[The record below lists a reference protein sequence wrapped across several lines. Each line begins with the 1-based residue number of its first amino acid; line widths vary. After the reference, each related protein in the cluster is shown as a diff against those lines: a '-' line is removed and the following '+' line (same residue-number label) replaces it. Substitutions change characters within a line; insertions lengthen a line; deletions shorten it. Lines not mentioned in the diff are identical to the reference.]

1 MLNIEIR
8 NKIFLFYLITLG
20 LILINFNPQ
29 LFQGNKVYDQTV
41 INDYESCTITMQQ

>member
-29 LFQGNKVYDQTV
+29 LFQGNELIIEKL
-41 INDYESCTITMQQ
+41 INLVNK